1 MGIGADRISRLDVA
15 LPPRLLSILYLVAG
29 VISLFVYLIPGS
41 EGNAVVLSVVVI
53 IWQGILL
60 WKAAPDETQAP
71 GLSASQPH
79 QA

>member
-1 MGIGADRISRLDVA
+1 
-15 LPPRLLSILYLVAG
+15 LSVLYLLAG
-29 VISLFVYLIPGS
+29 INSLFVYLLPGS

-60 WKAAPDETQAP
+60 WKAGPGETQAP
-71 GLSASQPH
+71 EINASQPH